1 MLTPRRISY
10 AVLVFMLVLAGGL
23 HLGPPLL
30 AILFSYFALSKLLAL
45 TKNKWIALILFLV
58 VVAGIACRAGA
69 FARTALRE
77 LPEVADSSPPSA
89 RAWARARQLH
99 RTFTDFA

>member
-45 TKNKWIALILFLV
+45 TKNKWIAVILFLV
-58 VVAGIACRAGA
+58 VVAGIACGEGFVTGTSIREVPEVGNSSLPSAGA
-69 FARTALRE
+69 SAQARLM
-77 LPEVADSSPPSA
+77 
-89 RAWARARQLH
+89 
-99 RTFTDFA
+99 